1 MLSIMSWSTGPWLTF
16 EIQLPQDDFNLLAWV
31 LGEKISAQDL
41 PKSKNDYQLRGLS
54 SEQHLLEG
62 TLSICYCTAAA
73 GVAVSIYAVSR
84 WMFSFVQKH

>member
-62 TLSICYCTAAA
+62 TLSICYYTAAA

-84 WMFSFVQKH
+84 